1 MLNGS
6 TTEPDLA
13 RTDVMLDAE
22 WLPLSMQGELYS
34 KGQTGEGDVS
44 FFFFHVATLKQ
55 RADEETRCCLFS
67 YPDYHSLR
75 ISTTVKFSG

>member
-1 MLNGS
+1 MFRLVLFLLVWWVSLVRVVSIGLLTLSINLIIQMKWRGFVLNGS

-34 KGQTGEGDVS
+34 KGQTG
-44 FFFFHVATLKQ
+44 
-55 RADEETRCCLFS
+55 
-67 YPDYHSLR
+67 
-75 ISTTVKFSG
+75 

>member
-22 WLPLSMQGELYS
+22 WLPLSMQGDKPGKVMFL
-34 KGQTGEGDVS
+34 
-44 FFFFHVATLKQ
+44 FFHVATLKQ